1 MYVIGRGGFGLI
13 WKVRSRFNNRLYAL
27 KELSKVKIID
37 LKCRHNILKEQK
49 FLSHNKH
56 QFLVNLHFSFQ
67 DFNNLYYVLDLL
79 QGGDLRY
86 HLMKYELLYTEDQI
100 RFLMANLMLVISF
113 IHAQG
118 VIHRD
123 IKPENIL
130 FDNEGYCHLTDFGVA
145 WFNYESILNDNS
157 GTPGYMAPET
167 LFNLNQTYLVDY
179 YSAGVIMFEML
190 VGYRPYGGHT
200 RSEVRENLIQSKV
213 NIEEVVGKKYSKY
226 CVNFLSELL
235 KRNPESRLG
244 RSSELS
250 EIKAHPFF
258 YDFDWRIVE
267 EKMIQPPFYDVI
279 MYSKNKDD
287 RCEELFNYDYC
298 HEKVENDTQARRR
311 YIEYQSNAGYND
323 LFRNF
328 TFFRD
333 DKIYFKKHSS
343 SSPFFSHSPPKNDKI
358 LQNYLKF
365 QQKSNMALSNDQN
378 LNDVLHK
385 RMDRIFLSNQENR
398 RSSND
403 LNQTGKI
410 RATNP
415 YERYVKYIKNAEK
428 MKKIKNFQR
437 LLSKSTNENYRK
449 IIDSNRKL
457 HKKIDRLENKYMNL
471 VKNLSKVRDKK
482 REEADK
488 EKEKK
493 VGRHHKHHHI
503 FIRNDGGRDY
513 VENRGNYSEI
523 NNDLMKEY
531 FKYKI
536 LKLSSLKK
544 YPKDA
549 SKSSVPLNKS
559 TSLPYIIPYPQIIP
573 YPLYHKN
580 NNLEKIPI
588 KNHLKKIDENEMND
602 LINIK
607 NILDYQNQKP
617 SIFSQSY
624 QMSPKVSS
632 YHTPRRISSSS
643 SVEHEVK
650 ALKNKGKNKEKS
662 EKKPKKQ
669 KEKSGRKSGKKR
681 KNIDNNKNIKTKTRK
696 NREESESESDE
707 EEEEEGKNS
716 EKSKEESE
724 GSSYKG
730 RRKSKSKSKNKNKNK
745 GVKIKKI
752 KIIDGSDSSSS

>member
-1 MYVIGRGGFGLI
+1 
-13 WKVRSRFNNRLYAL
+13 
-27 KELSKVKIID
+27 
-37 LKCRHNILKEQK
+37 
-49 FLSHNKH
+49 
-56 QFLVNLHFSFQ
+56 
-67 DFNNLYYVLDLL
+67 
-79 QGGDLRY
+79 
-86 HLMKYELLYTEDQI
+86 
-100 RFLMANLMLVISF
+100 
-113 IHAQG
+113 
-118 VIHRD
+118 
-123 IKPENIL
+123 
-130 FDNEGYCHLTDFGVA
+130 
-145 WFNYESILNDNS
+145 
-157 GTPGYMAPET
+157 
-167 LFNLNQTYLVDY
+167 
-179 YSAGVIMFEML
+179 
-190 VGYRPYGGHT
+190 
-200 RSEVRENLIQSKV
+200 
-213 NIEEVVGKKYSKY
+213 
-226 CVNFLSELL
+226 
-235 KRNPESRLG
+235 
-244 RSSELS
+244 
-250 EIKAHPFF
+250 
-258 YDFDWRIVE
+258 
-267 EKMIQPPFYDVI
+267 
-279 MYSKNKDD
+279 
-287 RCEELFNYDYC
+287 
-298 HEKVENDTQARRR
+298 
-311 YIEYQSNAGYND
+311 
-323 LFRNF
+323 
-328 TFFRD
+328 
-333 DKIYFKKHSS
+333 
-343 SSPFFSHSPPKNDKI
+343 
-358 LQNYLKF
+358 
-365 QQKSNMALSNDQN
+365 
-378 LNDVLHK
+378 
-385 RMDRIFLSNQENR
+385 
-398 RSSND
+398 
-403 LNQTGKI
+403 
-410 RATNP
+410 
-415 YERYVKYIKNAEK
+415 
-428 MKKIKNFQR
+428 
-437 LLSKSTNENYRK
+437 
-449 IIDSNRKL
+449 
-457 HKKIDRLENKYMNL
+457 MNL
-471 VKNLSKVRDKK
+471 VKNLSKIRDKK

-662 EKKPKKQ
+662 EKKPKKL

-745 GVKIKKI
+745 NKGVKIKKI